1 MQHMNINGFLNGS
14 RYKRILIWRKQEL
27 GKWTNL
33 VFSGEILDNFSIKR
47 ARKRSTRTEE
57 LKTNK
62 EVYCCD
68 SIYLEFNKSNEKL
81 IELINEK
88 DFNIFEIGFMGNK
101 GKIRKYHISFRTMN
115 SHWRECT
122 VIHDTENKI
131 MVEINDIK
139 LIEK

>member
-1 MQHMNINGFLNGS
+1 MQYMNINGFLNGS

-68 SIYLEFNKSNEKL
+68 SIYLEFNKLDKCFVETVKKS
-81 IELINEK
+81 
-88 DFNIFEIGFMGNK
+88 DFSIFEIGFMSSN
-101 GKIRKYHISFRTMN
+101 GKIRKYHISFNTMRY
-115 SHWRECT
+115 HWKECT
-122 VIHDTENKI
+122 IIQNTDNKI
-131 MVEINDIK
+131 IIELNDIRV
-139 LIEK
+139 IEE